1 MTPMHSL
8 WVSLIVYV
16 DDVLCTGPRDVVDG
30 ALGRLRS
37 EWTCSELEWVNSEKW
52 LKFCGLQLRWR
63 GEELLLG
70 QPDFA
75 RELLDRHGP
84 VTGRQVPL
92 PKIDTTCEVE
102 ENINPNDVKKCQQL
116 LGELLWLSG
125 RTRPDLAYSRVFVER
140 HGDEMPRQ
148 GTGTWKTP
156 AGVPPRKSGLCTG
169 LQELSYRSGGAH
181 GGADEDDAP
190 V

>member
-1 MTPMHSL
+1 M
-8 WVSLIVYV
+8 
-16 DDVLCTGPRDVVDG
+16 
-30 ALGRLRS
+30 
-37 EWTCSELEWVNSEKW
+37 
-52 LKFCGLQLRWR
+52 
-63 GEELLLG
+63 LLG

-75 RELLDRHGP
+75 RELLGRHGP

-92 PKIDTTCEVE
+92 PKIDTTYEVE
-102 ENINPNDVKKCQQL
+102 ENINPNDVRKCQQF

-125 RTRPDLAYSRVFVER
+125 RTRPDLAYSVSLLSGMVTKC
-140 HGDEMPRQ
+140 PNKI
-148 GTGTWKTP
+148 TGTWKTP
-156 AGVPPRKSGLCTG
+156 AAVPPRESGLRTG